1 MSEQPPTPGEDLELP
16 DPEPAHDEPSAAE
29 VPSTN
34 RPDPRERPFDPVGTR
49 PRHEPESLTP
59 DSRPGDFVDAD
70 AIEDDGEGER
80 EAELEGEGERDGD
93 LLPEPFAAAGA
104 PAKAAV
110 KEPAPYAPRFQFLT
124 GALVAVGIAALVGI
138 TVAIVGIP
146 PKDEGPAW
154 SSWKPTTGGLQ
165 GATEIAG
172 HIAGA
177 YRDQGKQ
184 LVKVDANDISYKG
197 IPLLVALRKAPEDG
211 GAIQVHDEKG
221 VLYQMCGLGVN
232 CQIDGG
238 KPSAERML
246 LLRRAGLELA
256 LYSFR
261 YLEDVKQVVVLIPA
275 TPGKAQTIALYFS
288 RDALRPELDRPLTSS
303 LLPKAPTSKTVTLSP
318 DAQLVDQT
326 TNPYLF
332 SLMGSSFNDRGY
344 LVLDPYSPA
353 ADRALQKRLKE
364 QQKQAA
370 AAAAGAAAPQAT
382 SGG

>member
-1 MSEQPPTPGEDLELP
+1 MSESDDKSELSKRPWDPAGTQPKHDPASLLP
-16 DPEPAHDEPSAAE
+16 ESSDPLLPPDAE
-29 VPSTN
+29 V
-34 RPDPRERPFDPVGTR
+34 V
-49 PRHEPESLTP
+49 ES
-59 DSRPGDFVDAD
+59 D
-70 AIEDDGEGER
+70 AIDDDPDR
-80 EAELEGEGERDGD
+80 D
-93 LLPEPFAAAGA
+93 LLPQRHEAAGA
-104 PAKAAV
+104 AAV
-110 KEPAPYAPRFQFLT
+110 AAGPSEYAPRFQFMT
-124 GALVAVGIAALVGI
+124 GALVAIGIAAVIGI
-138 TVAIVGIP
+138 TVAIVGSSP
-146 PKDEGPAW
+146 GGDAGPAW
-154 SSWKPTTGGLQ
+154 SSWQPSTGGLQ
-165 GATEIAG
+165 GATEIAS

-197 IPLLVALRKAPEDG
+197 IPLLVAMRKSAEEG

-232 CQIDGG
+232 CQIDSG
-238 KPSAERML
+238 KPSKERML
-246 LLRRAGLELA
+246 LLRREGLELA

-288 RDALRPELDRPLTSS
+288 RDELRPELDRPLTSS
-303 LLPKAPTSKTVTLSP
+303 LLPKAPTTKTVTLSP
-318 DAQLVDQT
+318 DARLVDQT

-344 LVLDPYSPA
+344 LVLDPYSPS

-370 AAAAGAAAPQAT
+370 AAAAQAAAGSTPQA